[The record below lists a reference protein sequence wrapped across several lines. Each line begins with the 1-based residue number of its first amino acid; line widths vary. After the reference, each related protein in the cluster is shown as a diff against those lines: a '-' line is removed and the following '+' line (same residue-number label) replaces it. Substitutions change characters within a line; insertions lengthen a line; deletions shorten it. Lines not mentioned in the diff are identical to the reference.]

1 MMQQLLVL
9 GLPAIVSSE
18 KPPLW
23 SAQLRL
29 SIRYND
35 KYRHRRR
42 PMKLFR
48 KLMVVGTILVGISTF
63 TVLGRTT
70 TKARTTLP
78 LVLLAAEATSSS
90 SKQTSTAKSEKKAE
104 NVIVV
109 TTILGEWVGVS
120 ASTGDVLW
128 KHSTSSRTNNNNN
141 NKGWTEEEWD
151 RLFAPLLSTSS
162 TTKPK
167 LPSNTV
173 AVPSVDGRVF
183 LTPPTTT
190 SSSYNDG
197 STTTTTTTD
206 LKSIV
211 SGTSIRSLV
220 TKSPFLDSQGRF
232 YVGSRRSTVAAID
245 CQTGEVL
252 RIIKGEQ
259 QHHHQ
264 YPTPSTPH
272 THGMDTT
279 TTTNNNNN
287 NNNNDSQ
294 NVIPQ
299 SLEGRNII
307 WIARVDH
314 SITIYNARTGNV
326 DVTFSSS
333 EILSLS
339 DMIGNYMLLASEE
352 QKQDK
357 QIHRE
362 TDEPVHDQ
370 HHQTHSLESTPE
382 SVVSSMDDTIYLLS
396 TPGGKLAKLQPS
408 STLLDTSTITT
419 TTASSSSTKTN
430 NNNNH
435 TSNIIIS
442 WIANQGRSFS
452 SAVAFAVSSETGT
465 SLKVDIIPDAP
476 INTDSA
482 QYLIERFEKQWIT
495 ILQQQHDF
503 NIRGGVPTKEEE
515 EGTIIVGALQ
525 GTYQLFALPLGKR
538 SIEKKDI
545 RTATATTTTSSSPAS
560 KAILSG
566 KIPNK
571 QHLIHETTSKLLPSN
586 HMKHQHTSS
595 ATSSTSSTSISASQN
610 KALLCAKK
618 CLPTSPTFP
627 ACLIGFRNNIIP
639 LPHYNP
645 AEEQQDPEKSLSDDE
660 ITNYYIQNFYWI
672 EILIGYRN
680 SSATHRTSY
689 LMVSVTVLFF
699 LSFQLGRRVQRRRQQ
714 QEQQHGEVDTTTT
727 SITTMFITQNSE
739 EKSVSNN
746 GSLSPSSIDKH
757 DDMILLQPTPSDNHR
772 IPSERQSSMPQQ
784 NLIQVSN
791 EILGY
796 GGHGTV
802 VYQGKLLDGRKV
814 AVKRMLRAYNAS
826 ADREISLLIESD
838 GHPNVVRYFL
848 KEVRGDFIYLAL
860 ELCDL
865 SLAELIYAMA
875 GRKEQEEPTTTKCTT
890 ASSHL
895 SSQVAWITSMK
906 NTLFQIASGVRH
918 LHSLRIVHRDLK
930 PQNILLALRQGNGS
944 SPNGERN
951 YYIQR
956 QDRVS
961 NEESWKAAVYQA
973 FEKNDLVPKVRKRY
987 LSNTCCSPKCKYINM
1002 IIRSTVSFLLL
1013 SCFVQ

>member
-1 MMQQLLVL
+1 
-9 GLPAIVSSE
+9 
-18 KPPLW
+18 
-23 SAQLRL
+23 
-29 SIRYND
+29 
-35 KYRHRRR
+35 
-42 PMKLFR
+42 
-48 KLMVVGTILVGISTF
+48 
-63 TVLGRTT
+63 
-70 TKARTTLP
+70 
-78 LVLLAAEATSSS
+78 
-90 SKQTSTAKSEKKAE
+90 
-104 NVIVV
+104 
-109 TTILGEWVGVS
+109 
-120 ASTGDVLW
+120 
-128 KHSTSSRTNNNNN
+128 
-141 NKGWTEEEWD
+141 
-151 RLFAPLLSTSS
+151 LFAPLLSTSS

-264 YPTPSTPH
+264 NPTPSTPH
-272 THGMDTT
+272 SHGMDT

-287 NNNNDSQ
+287 NNIHDSQ

-352 QKQDK
+352 QKQDE
-357 QIHRE
+357 QIRRE
-362 TDEPVHDQ
+362 TDESVHDH
-370 HHQTHSLESTPE
+370 HHQTQSLESTPE
-382 SVVSSMDDTIYLLS
+382 SVVSSTDDNIYLLS

-419 TTASSSSTKTN
+419 TTTTTKSSSTTN
-430 NNNNH
+430 NNNSNNK
-435 TSNIIIS
+435 TSNIVIS

-538 SIEKKDI
+538 SIERKDI
-545 RTATATTTTSSSPAS
+545 RTTTATTTTSSSAAS

-595 ATSSTSSTSISASQN
+595 ATSLTSSTSITANQN

-645 AEEQQDPEKSLSDDE
+645 AEGQQDPAKSLSNDE

-672 EILIGYRN
+672 EILIGYPN
-680 SSATHRTSY
+680 LSATHRISY
-689 LMVSVTVLFF
+689 LMVAVTVLFI
-699 LSFQLGRRVQRRRQQ
+699 LSFHLGRKVQRRRQQ
-714 QEQQHGEVDTTTT
+714 QHDEVDTTTS
-727 SITTMFITQNSE
+727 SIATMFITQNSE
-739 EKSVSNN
+739 EKNISTN
-746 GSLSPSSIDKH
+746 GSLSPSSVDQH
-757 DDMILLQPTPSDNHR
+757 DDVILLHPTPSDNHS
-772 IPSERQSSMPQQ
+772 IPSEKQFSMPQQ

-865 SLAELIYAMA
+865 SLAELIYAMV
-875 GRKEQEEPTTTKCTT
+875 GRKEELTTKCTT

-895 SSQVAWITSMK
+895 SSQVAWIASMK

-930 PQNILLALRQGNGS
+930 PQNILLALRQRNGS
-944 SPNGERN
+944 NANGERN
-951 YYIQR
+951 YCIQR
-956 QDRVS
+956 QDRVV

-973 FEKNDLVPKVRKRY
+973 FEKNDLVPKVRRRY
-987 LSNTCCSPKCKYINM
+987 L
-1002 IIRSTVSFLLL
+1002 
-1013 SCFVQ
+1013 